1 MYKVCT
7 VSNAIHHR
15 IVGYQILQRIFWK
28 TKKLFPSLN
37 FHTRFLHTLIDARVM
52 YGRIIKKILNLPADL
67 WKIHFFFPEL
77 NFHTLFTKKR
87 SVTFSQ
93 TTHETTFLLQP
104 TKNNQNQPNNI
115 QHNTTQHTPI
125 QWQTRL
131 LLQEVLIR
139 LGAQLRTMIKN
150 TRRQRSSPNNR
161 SAKQMP
167 TMKTSKCY
175 IKKAQA
181 STTTKTPKA
190 LLTAQN
196 ARNLMTMPK
205 RQTTPKRYTLLAK
218 TKVRINSPPKAKEK
232 ITLDR
237 HQKVMRAALWNHLR
251 IIINQAHKD

>member
-1 MYKVCT
+1 MED
-7 VSNAIHHR
+7 S
-15 IVGYQILQRIFWK
+15 
-28 TKKLFPSLN
+28 
-37 FHTRFLHTLIDARVM
+37 
-52 YGRIIKKILNLPADL
+52 
-67 WKIHFFFPEL
+67 FFFPEL
-77 NFHTLFTKKR
+77 NFQTLFAKW
-87 SVTFSQ
+87 SVTFNQ
-93 TTHETTFLLQP
+93 ATHETTFLLQP

-190 LLTAQN
+190 LLTARN
-196 ARNLMTMPK
+196 ARNLT
-205 RQTTPKRYTLLAK
+205 TTPKRLAMLAK
-218 TKVRINSPPKAKEK
+218 TKVTVNSPQRAKEK

-237 HQKVMRAALWNHLR
+237 HRKVTRAALWNHLQ
-251 IIINQAHKD
+251 ITINQAHKD